1 MRARFLP
8 KKERLRRPAEFRAVF
23 QGGRRIERPAVLVV
37 WKQGEGT
44 RKAGFTV
51 SRQIRGAVSRNRARR
66 RIREAYRASE
76 YLLPP
81 RVQAVFVA
89 RRNALNEPF
98 DDLCRDVRSGLE
110 VIAKGCTVT
119 QVR

>member
-1 MRARFLP
+1 VGATVLP
-8 KKERLRRPAEFRAVF
+8 KREQLRRPAEFRAVF
-23 QGGRRIERPAVLVV
+23 QGGRRIECPAVLLV

-66 RIREAYRASE
+66 RVREAYRASGH
-76 YLLPP
+76 LLPP

-89 RRNALNEPF
+89 RRSAVNTPF

-110 VIAKGCTVT
+110 VIAKGCVAT
-119 QVR
+119 QDR